1 MLLERLTIN
10 DVGTYRGQ
18 HVIDLVPRTKYGA
31 KRPIVLFGGL
41 NGAGKTTLLSA
52 VRLALYG
59 RQSVDMSVTQK
70 DYYAFLRGLIHAPA
84 NQLVRA
90 DRAFIELEFAY
101 ARFGERIHY
110 RVQRSWVDRG
120 AAVDETLRV
129 FQRDTDAP
137 LLTGEQAQAFL
148 SQLVPEGVSQF
159 FFFDGEKIAELANDD
174 GNEVLADAIRRLL
187 GLDVA
192 DRLSSDL
199 GIYQRNR
206 KAADMHDGA
215 KTELEALQQR
225 YDELMQDISAAEKTL
240 TNEVYPQLDAK
251 RLEMERKQA
260 ALSDRGGA
268 WAVDRNAIV
277 QELEELRHK
286 RTVQEERLRE
296 QLSGLAIF
304 NLVPKLSG
312 AVLETLEEEH
322 ARSERAAVGRAL
334 TSKIKT
340 LKTELG
346 KIEEIRK
353 SKRIVNACVDNWL
366 EALSGDF
373 AAGSEKSS
381 LHGLTAADVSRFT
394 DAFKRGAVSGARELF
409 ATHQAAENIVQR
421 EVDLQDRLSHAP
433 SDESIRD
440 AFAELQEA
448 TKAVA
453 ELEIRK
459 RTLLES
465 IRSQVWAAIDVTRK
479 QKKAEMRLQQV
490 GTSTQ
495 ADVLASDIQSVLTS
509 FKTVAAEEKC
519 KLLRMHFVRA
529 FKRLARKDD
538 IVTDAR
544 IDSKTFELT
553 LSDRHG
559 APIPKKRLSAGEK
572 QIFAIAML
580 EALAKT
586 SGRNLPII
594 IDTPLGRLDSHH
606 RSKLVESYFPVASHQ
621 VIVLSTDTEVDQ
633 VFYQGLQPYISH
645 AYHLK
650 YDQQQGYTSVDEGY
664 FWKREEG
671 ANAA

>member
-18 HVIDLVPRTKYGA
+18 HIIDLVPRTKYGV

-41 NGAGKTTLLSA
+41 NGAGKTTLLGA

-59 RQSVDMSVTQK
+59 RQSVDLSVTQK
-70 DYYAFLRGLIHAPA
+70 DYHAFLRGLIHAPA

-90 DRAFIELEFAY
+90 DRAYIELTFAY
-101 ARFGERIHY
+101 ARFGERVHY

-120 AAVDETLRV
+120 ATVDETLRV
-129 FQRDTDAP
+129 YKDGADTP
-137 LLTGEQAQAFL
+137 LLAGEQAQAFL

-199 GIYQRNR
+199 SIYQRNR
-206 KAADMHDGA
+206 KASDMDDGV
-215 KTELEALQQR
+215 KTELAELQQR
-225 YDELMQDISAAEKTL
+225 HDELIRGINEAEKSL

-251 RLEMERKQA
+251 KLEMERKQA

-277 QELEELRHK
+277 QELEELREK
-286 RTVQEERLRE
+286 RTAQEALLRE

-304 NLVPKLSG
+304 NLVPKLSV
-312 AVLETLEEEH
+312 AVLGTLEEEH
-322 ARSERAAVGRAL
+322 ARAERAAVGRAL
-334 TSKIKT
+334 ASKIRA
-340 LKTELG
+340 LKAQLA

-353 SKRIVNACVDNWL
+353 SKRMVDACVDNWV
-366 EALSGDF
+366 EAVSGDF
-373 AAGSEKSS
+373 GAGGERP
-381 LHGLTAADVSRFT
+381 LHGLTAADASRFT
-394 DAFKRGAVSGARELF
+394 DAFKRGVVAGARDLF
-409 ATHQAAENIVQR
+409 TTHHAAENILQR
-421 EVDLQDRLSHAP
+421 EVELQDRLSHAP
-433 SDESIRD
+433 SDDSIRD
-440 AFAELQEA
+440 AFAELQDA

-495 ADVLASDIQSVLTS
+495 ADVLASDIQGVLTS
-509 FKTVAAEEKC
+509 FKIAAAEEKC
-519 KLLRMHFVRA
+519 NLLRMHFVRA

-538 IVTDAR
+538 IVADAR
-544 IDSKTFELT
+544 IDPKTFELT
-553 LSDRHG
+553 LSDRNG
-559 APIPKKRLSAGEK
+559 STIPKKRLSAGEK

-633 VFYQGLQPYISH
+633 MFYQGLQPYISH

-650 YDQQQGYTSVDEGY
+650 YDQQLGYTSVDEGY
-664 FWKREEG
+664 FWKRED
-671 ANAA
+671 NAHAA